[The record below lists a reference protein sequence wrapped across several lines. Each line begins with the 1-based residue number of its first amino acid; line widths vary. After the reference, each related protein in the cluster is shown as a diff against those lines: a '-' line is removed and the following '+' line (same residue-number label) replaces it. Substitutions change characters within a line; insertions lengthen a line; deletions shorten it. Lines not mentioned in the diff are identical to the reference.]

1 MEAIEVITS
10 TTRDQQVTSV
20 EGVVVTYQIAIW
32 NPTIANL
39 TLMALGSSAPE
50 ILLSVI
56 EQLKSLGEPAG
67 ELGPASIVGSGAF
80 NLLVISG
87 VSILSVDAPKKIYDL
102 GVYSCTA
109 FFSIFAYFWM
119 FVVLSINTPGLVTQ
133 FEAWLT
139 LGFFFILVT
148 MAFSFDKLQQRKDKS
163 SETKQQKQEKLEAE
177 KLKFRKGGLR
187 TKAKVHGKANIINIA
202 RGKLDGN
209 TEDITPDEV
218 KEIIGTFKQVLG
230 VDSLDDIKA
239 EQLYDVLEPDA
250 LLERFAAKKANR
262 ISRNNDFITM
272 KGAIKG

>member
-1 MEAIEVITS
+1 MKNGEVLDDIKRETYISSNGFIEEFYISTEVCTSSLLVPGTSLLPTGLLGFCYFIFLLYLFLGISVVADIFMEAIEVITS
-10 TTRDQQVTSV
+10 TTKDLQVLDE
-20 EGVVVTYQIAIW
+20 EGKPYTYQIAIW

-139 LGFFFILVT
+139 LGFFFILVS
-148 MAFSFDKLQQRKDKS
+148 MAFSFDKLQ
-163 SETKQQKQEKLEAE
+163 
-177 KLKFRKGGLR
+177 
-187 TKAKVHGKANIINIA
+187 
-202 RGKLDGN
+202 
-209 TEDITPDEV
+209 
-218 KEIIGTFKQVLG
+218 
-230 VDSLDDIKA
+230 
-239 EQLYDVLEPDA
+239 
-250 LLERFAAKKANR
+250 
-262 ISRNNDFITM
+262 
-272 KGAIKG
+272 